1 MPEPPPLPPNRR
13 WIVDHLLP
21 RFLEPEFTDTGDL
34 TPAEQ
39 PIMLF
44 WTARG
49 DRGSDLLAHVW
60 AESQGVRPS
69 VRIDLGACGWLEPH
83 ELLGRVMF
91 GLAGQIKGYGRL
103 TLPRFALGLVALRV
117 SFEDDNSRHATE
129 QVLREL
135 LTNRHRLKSTTREVL
150 LKLGR
155 DLAAAGLKPDP
166 TEVSY
171 LAAID
176 ATAAAL
182 GRRAHESLAWYR
194 QRHTTSRDPLDALI
208 DMRHT
213 MEVDHEAIESI
224 LCEAFLADLAAA
236 YDGGRFAGPRTDH
249 PVVLLDH
256 ADSGSG
262 LSLLSMLTAI
272 RHKRLVDRG
281 GTGRSDP
288 LLLLASGHTR
298 FPAGTAKPAT
308 STPPALLPD
317 GGAGAWRERLAAGW
331 ADPAHLLLVT
341 ELPDLDDDSAE
352 AMCRHLES
360 AVTSDDV
367 TVAERLTGGH
377 PWGFAHVLRTLAS
390 ARQADGASGP
400 PLDPRAV
407 LRLADAVDP
416 GATLATVTAARLLGR
431 VAGALHDELVTCSVL
446 PVLDPVSTAVALAAP
461 PPPGLAE
468 FIRTDLLVAPGARV
482 LHPFLR
488 RVLLDQLADRPIHH
502 PDSWRAVHERLR
514 EHHEQVGDRVG
525 ALRHGLA
532 LGEIEP
538 VVGHLDL
545 RLAELPADR
554 WLAELRAITA
564 APRMTGHYPGPRGE
578 LRELAEPV
586 NGDPHLVRLVIAHW
600 IRTDPLGDPT
610 GALDAQIAA
619 SLDHMAD
626 RAVFQI
632 DRFYDEAL
640 AFRNRQHKPELSPR
654 TAAAFW
660 MVDLTT

>member
-13 WIVDHLLP
+13 WIVDRLLP
-21 RFLEPEFTDTGDL
+21 RFLEPEFTDAGDMVP
-34 TPAEQ
+34 TEQ

-49 DRGSDLLAHVW
+49 DRGSDLLSHVRT
-60 AESQGVRPS
+60 EVQGLRPC

-83 ELLGRVMF
+83 ELLGRIMF
-91 GLAGQIKGYGRL
+91 GLAAQVKGYGRL

-117 SFEDDNSRHATE
+117 SFEDDNSRHVTE
-129 QVLREL
+129 QVLRDL
-135 LTNRHRLKSTTREVL
+135 LANRHRLKTTTREVM

-155 DLAAAGLKPDP
+155 DLAAAGLKPGP
-166 TEVSY
+166 AEVSY

-182 GRRAHESLAWYR
+182 GRRAHESLLWFR
-194 QRHTTSRDPLDALI
+194 QRHTTSSDPVDALI
-208 DMRHT
+208 DLRHT
-213 MEVDHEAIESI
+213 MEADHEAVEAM
-224 LCEAFLADLAAA
+224 LCEAFLTDLAAA

-262 LSLLSMLTAI
+262 LSLLSTLTSV
-272 RHKRLVDRG
+272 RHKRLVERG

-288 LLLLASGHTR
+288 MLVIASGHTR
-298 FPAGTAKPAT
+298 FPSGAIASAPSTAA
-308 STPPALLPD
+308 D
-317 GGAGAWRERLAAGW
+317 GGAGAWHERLAAGW

-341 ELPDLDDDSAE
+341 ELPDLDDESAE

-367 TVAERLTGGH
+367 TVAEHLTGGH
-377 PWGFAHVLRTLAS
+377 PWGFAHVLRTLAA
-390 ARQADGASGP
+390 ARQADTASGP
-400 PLDPRAV
+400 PLDPRTV

-416 GATLATVTAARLLGR
+416 GATLATVSASRLLGR
-431 VAGALHDELVTCSVL
+431 VGGALHEELVTCSAL
-446 PVLDPVSTAVALAAP
+446 PALDPVSTAVALAAP

-468 FIRTDLLVAPGARV
+468 FVRTDLLVAPRTRI

-488 RVLLDQLADRPIHH
+488 RVLLDQLAERPINHA
-502 PDSWRAVHERLR
+502 DSWRAVHERLR
-514 EHHEQVGDRVG
+514 EHYEQLGDRVG

-532 LGEIEP
+532 LGEIEQ
-538 VVGHLDL
+538 VVSHLDL
-545 RLAELPADR
+545 RLAALPADE

-564 APRMTGHYPGPRGE
+564 APHTTGLYPGPRGE
-578 LRELAEPV
+578 LRELAEPID
-586 NGDPHLVRLVIAHW
+586 GDPHLVRLVIAHW

-610 GALDAQIAA
+610 GALDVQIATA
-619 SLDHMAD
+619 LDHLAD

-632 DRFYDEAL
+632 DRFYDEAH
-640 AFRNRQHKPELSPR
+640 AFRTRRREPDLNARG
-654 TAAAFW
+654 AGFW
-660 MVDLTT
+660 MVDLSS

>member
-13 WIVDHLLP
+13 WIVDRLLP
-21 RFLEPEFTDTGDL
+21 RFLEPEFTDAGDL
-34 TPAEQ
+34 VPTEQ

-44 WTARG
+44 WAARG
-49 DRGSDLLAHVW
+49 DRGSDVLAHVR
-60 AESQGVRPS
+60 AEAQGNRPC

-83 ELLGRVMF
+83 ELLARVMF
-91 GLAGQIKGYGRL
+91 GLATQVKGFGRL

-117 SFEDDNSRHATE
+117 SFEDDNSRHVTD
-129 QVLREL
+129 QVLRDL
-135 LTNRHRLKSTTREVL
+135 LANRHRLKATTREVM

-155 DLAAAGLKPDP
+155 DLAAAGLKPGP
-166 TEVSY
+166 AEVSY
-171 LAAID
+171 LGAID
-176 ATAAAL
+176 ATAASL
-182 GRRAHESLAWYR
+182 GRRAHESLSWFR
-194 QRHTTSRDPLDALI
+194 QRHTTSGDPVDALI
-208 DMRHT
+208 DLRHT
-213 MEVDHEAIESI
+213 MEVDHEAVEAI
-224 LCEAFLADLAAA
+224 LCEAFLTDLAAA

-262 LSLLSMLTAI
+262 LSLLSTLTSV
-272 RHKRLVDRG
+272 RHKRLVERG

-298 FPAGTAKPAT
+298 FPSGASAT
-308 STPPALLPD
+308 GPALSRAGD

-352 AMCRHLES
+352 AMSRHLES

-377 PWGFAHVLRTLAS
+377 PWGFAHVLRTLAA
-390 ARQADGASGP
+390 ARQADTTAGP
-400 PLDPRAV
+400 PLDPRTV

-416 GATLATVTAARLLGR
+416 GATLATVSATRLLGR
-431 VAGALHDELVTCSVL
+431 VGGAIHEELITCSAL
-446 PVLDPVSTAVALAAP
+446 PALDPVSTAVALAAP
-461 PPPGLAE
+461 PPPALTE
-468 FIRTDLLVAPGARV
+468 FVRTDLLVAPRTRIM
-482 LHPFLR
+482 HPFLR
-488 RVLLDQLADRPIHH
+488 RVLLDQLAERPINH

-514 EHHEQVGDRVG
+514 EHREQLGDRPG

-538 VVGHLDL
+538 VVSHLDL
-545 RLAELPADR
+545 RLAELPADD

-564 APRMTGHYPGPRGE
+564 APRMTGLHPGPRGE
-578 LRELAEPV
+578 LRELAEPI

-610 GALDAQIAA
+610 GALDVQIAA
-619 SLDHMAD
+619 ALDHLAD

-632 DRFYDEAL
+632 DRFYDEAY
-640 AFRNRQHKPELSPR
+640 AFRSRRPR
-654 TAAAFW
+654 PAGSW
-660 MVDLTT
+660 MADLNT